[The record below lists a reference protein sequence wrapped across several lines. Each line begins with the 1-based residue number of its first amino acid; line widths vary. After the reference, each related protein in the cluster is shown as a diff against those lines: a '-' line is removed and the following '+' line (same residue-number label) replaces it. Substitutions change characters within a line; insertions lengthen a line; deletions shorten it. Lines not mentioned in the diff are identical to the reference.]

1 MQVRINSRKR
11 AMKKIQLT
19 LLSLGLLFILTA
31 GLIAMDGLSDNAQ
44 TSDAAIV
51 LGSKVTPD
59 GVPSARLQARLD
71 RAVELY
77 RQGRVRNIIVSGGT
91 GVEGFSEAVGMAN
104 YLAERSGLPR
114 EAILLD
120 EQGNTTKDTAR
131 NSAQIMKQ
139 RGFKSAV
146 VVTQYFHI
154 TRSRYALYQAG
165 VTQVSTAHARYFEW
179 RDLYSLA
186 REVAA
191 LPAYWWAENT

>member
-1 MQVRINSRKR
+1 
-11 AMKKIQLT
+11 MKTLYLT
-19 LLSLGLLFILTA
+19 LLSLGTLFILSASLLVIDGVSDTA
-31 GLIAMDGLSDNAQ
+31 K
-44 TSDAAIV
+44 TSDVAIV

-77 RQGRVRNIIVSGGT
+77 RQGLVRSVIVSGGT

-120 EQGNTTKDTAR
+120 EQGNTTQDTAR

-139 RGFKSAV
+139 RGFKNAV

-154 TRSRYALYQAG
+154 TRSRYALNQAG

>member
-1 MQVRINSRKR
+1 
-11 AMKKIQLT
+11 MKKIQLT

-91 GVEGFSEAVGMAN
+91 G
-104 YLAERSGLPR
+104 
-114 EAILLD
+114 
-120 EQGNTTKDTAR
+120 
-131 NSAQIMKQ
+131 
-139 RGFKSAV
+139 
-146 VVTQYFHI
+146 
-154 TRSRYALYQAG
+154 
-165 VTQVSTAHARYFEW
+165 
-179 RDLYSLA
+179 
-186 REVAA
+186 
-191 LPAYWWAENT
+191 